1 MFKALKDVLPGMI
14 DELGIS
20 EPLMRSAVF
29 AAWRTIAAGLPAHAR
44 DARPLRF
51 QQGTLTI
58 QTPSSAAVHE
68 LHMRVPQLTRE
79 LNTKLGRPLVTK
91 LELRVRGQRTPTR
104 SPTGIQLPPS
114 QKASPQATATVD
126 DADRERRLRQAIDL
140 IENPAVSPASPRSF
154 DWRRSARVGP
164 LRPVRRPRQHPRPLP
179 ALPSARGSG
188 KRRVRRVRRPRGD
201 AGGMNTQN
209 LSPGASSRYP
219 ARRTQLDGKHVH
231 GR

>member
-29 AAWRTIAAGLPAHAR
+29 AAWRTIAASLPAHAR

-91 LELRVRGQRTPTR
+91 LELRVRGQRPAPR
-104 SPTGIQLPPS
+104 SPTGTQLPPS
-114 QKASPQATATVD
+114 QKDSPQTTATVD
-126 DADRERRLRQAIDL
+126 DTDRERRLRQAIDL
-140 IENPAVSPASPRSF
+140 IENPVRDRPIVLDIVRCDRLNPKLFAHLLDAVLDVFETGLIFVDHHHDEGCVRPIARS
-154 DWRRSARVGP
+154 
-164 LRPVRRPRQHPRPLP
+164 
-179 ALPSARGSG
+179 
-188 KRRVRRVRRPRGD
+188 
-201 AGGMNTQN
+201 T
-209 LSPGASSRYP
+209 SSR
-219 ARRTQLDGKHVH
+219 
-231 GR
+231 

>member
-1 MFKALKDVLPGMI
+1 MFKALKDALPGMI

-58 QTPSSAAVHE
+58 ETPSSAAVHE

-91 LELRVRGQRTPTR
+91 LELRVRGQRPPTRTPTG
-104 SPTGIQLPPS
+104 TQLPPS
-114 QKASPQATATVD
+114 QKASPQATATDD

-140 IENPAVSPASPRSF
+140 IENPAVRQQAL
-154 DWRRSARVGP
+154 ARLAGEEAQESDRCTLCGVHISTPGHCP
-164 LRPVRRPRQHPRPLP
+164 LCQAHE
-179 ALPSARGSG
+179 SQESE
-188 KRRVRRVRRPRGD
+188 K
-201 AGGMNTQN
+201 
-209 LSPGASSRYP
+209 
-219 ARRTQLDGKHVH
+219 
-231 GR
+231 

>member
-29 AAWRTIAAGLPAHAR
+29 AAWRTIAASLPAHAR

-91 LELRVRGQRTPTR
+91 LELRVRGQRPPTRTPTG
-104 SPTGIQLPPS
+104 TQLPPS

-140 IENPAVSPASPRSF
+140 IENPAVRQQAL
-154 DWRRSARVGP
+154 ARLAGEEAQESDRCTLCGVNISTPGFCP
-164 LRPVRRPRQHPRPLP
+164 LCQAHE
-179 ALPSARGSG
+179 SQGSE
-188 KRRVRRVRRPRGD
+188 K
-201 AGGMNTQN
+201 
-209 LSPGASSRYP
+209 
-219 ARRTQLDGKHVH
+219 
-231 GR
+231 

>member
-29 AAWRTIAAGLPAHAR
+29 AAWRTIAASLPTHAR
-44 DARPLRF
+44 DARPRRF

-58 QTPSSAAVHE
+58 ETPSSAAVHE

-91 LELRVRGQRTPTR
+91 LDLRVRGQRPAPR
-104 SPTGIQLPPS
+104 SPTGTQLPPS
-114 QKASPQATATVD
+114 QKASPQATATDD

-140 IENPAVSPASPRSF
+140 IENPAVRQQAL
-154 DWRRSARVGP
+154 ARLAGVETQESDRCTLCGVNISTPGFCP
-164 LRPVRRPRQHPRPLP
+164 LCQAHE
-179 ALPSARGSG
+179 SQGSE
-188 KRRVRRVRRPRGD
+188 K
-201 AGGMNTQN
+201 
-209 LSPGASSRYP
+209 
-219 ARRTQLDGKHVH
+219 
-231 GR
+231 

>member
-29 AAWRTIAAGLPAHAR
+29 AAWRTIAASLPAHAR

-68 LHMRVPQLTRE
+68 LHMRVPQLTRK

-91 LELRVRGQRTPTR
+91 LELRVRGQRPPTR
-104 SPTGIQLPPS
+104 TPTGIQLPPS

-140 IENPAVSPASPRSF
+140 IENPAVRQQAL
-154 DWRRSARVGP
+154 ARLTGEEAQESDRCALCGVHVSTPGHCP
-164 LRPVRRPRQHPRPLP
+164 LCQAHEGQD
-179 ALPSARGSG
+179 SE
-188 KRRVRRVRRPRGD
+188 K
-201 AGGMNTQN
+201 
-209 LSPGASSRYP
+209 
-219 ARRTQLDGKHVH
+219 
-231 GR
+231 